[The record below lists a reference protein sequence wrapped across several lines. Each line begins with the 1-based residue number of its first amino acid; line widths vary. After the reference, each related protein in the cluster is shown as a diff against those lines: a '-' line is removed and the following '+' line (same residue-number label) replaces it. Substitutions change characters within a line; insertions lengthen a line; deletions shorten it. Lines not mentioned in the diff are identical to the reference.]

1 MNHKY
6 TRIRVYIKISDDG
19 IVEECSLVC
28 DIKGMFK

>member
-1 MNHKY
+1 MCVVADPLCNE
-6 TRIRVYIKISDDG
+6 DG